1 MYTFFII
8 LIVILAILLTGLV
21 LVQNSKGGGLASSFS
36 SGNQVLGVRK
46 TTDFLEKATWSL
58 VSLMALLCILTVG
71 FNSSRR
77 AAENPEAIINQQ
89 AESIEA
95 TQEAAVP
102 AFDEEAAPAEA
113 ADAPAAPQ
121 AE

>member
-8 LIVILAILLTGLV
+8 LIVILAILLTCLV

-58 VSLMALLCILTVG
+58 VAAMALLCILTVG
-71 FNSSRR
+71 FHSGKQGADNQDT
-77 AAENPEAIINQQ
+77 IISQQ
-89 AESIEA
+89 AENVESN
-95 TQEAAVP
+95 QAAEVP
-102 AFDEEAAPAEA
+102 AFDEPVEAEEAE
-113 ADAPAAPQ
+113 
-121 AE
+121 

>member
-1 MYTFFII
+1 MYTFFVI

-58 VSLMALLCILTVG
+58 VGLMALLCILTVG
-71 FNSSRR
+71 FRSGKS
-77 AAENPEAIINQQ
+77 AVDGQEGIINQQ
-89 AESIEA
+89 VENIEA
-95 TQEAAVP
+95 GQVADVP
-102 AFDEEAAPAEA
+102 AFDEAEAVESPAE
-113 ADAPAAPQ
+113 DA
-121 AE
+121 E